1 MYIKIENV
9 LSDTNIKNTFAKK
22 CMYNVN
28 VLHHREENTIVNDD
42 DDDDDDDDDNDDD
55 DDDDDDEEEEEE
67 EEEEDFA
74 YKTVHRLCNVILFR
88 FMPCFI

>member
-1 MYIKIENV
+1 M
-9 LSDTNIKNTFAKK
+9 
-22 CMYNVN
+22 N

-42 DDDDDDDDDNDDD
+42 DDDDDDD
-55 DDDDDDEEEEEE
+55 EEE